1 MKKTIKLTEA
11 ELVTLIQNVISEQY
25 EEKLKDDKNSQ
36 PTKLFLDKNEKNVL
50 GVGFVDE
57 IFKNPDGSL
66 NLYFNRIKFSNPSF
80 GTNSGFRILVFKCG
94 EEGLLS
100 KGNQKRIYSNQINT
114 FLNKNFCKK

>member
-25 EEKLKDDKNSQ
+25 EEKLKDDMNSQ

-80 GTNSGFRILVFKCG
+80 GTKSGFRILVFKCG